1 MAEELSGRGAEF
13 AVEFLVAFDFRHR
26 PAEAFQGFR
35 ANLSAVRG
43 FSAAMGSR
51 WVHKRFGEHS
61 GPLPRPFPSR
71 VRFRAATVRERSM
84 GLRPTN
90 TNEGASGR
98 YRGIDNWDR
107 AFNRA
112 FPARIPKPLST

>member
-71 VRFRAATVRERSM
+71 VRFRAASVSEP
-84 GLRPTN
+84 RPFPSRDRQ
-90 TNEGASGR
+90 GAVS
-98 YRGIDNWDR
+98 
-107 AFNRA
+107 
-112 FPARIPKPLST
+112 PRIPETVKHLTGPKPPSAVLEIP